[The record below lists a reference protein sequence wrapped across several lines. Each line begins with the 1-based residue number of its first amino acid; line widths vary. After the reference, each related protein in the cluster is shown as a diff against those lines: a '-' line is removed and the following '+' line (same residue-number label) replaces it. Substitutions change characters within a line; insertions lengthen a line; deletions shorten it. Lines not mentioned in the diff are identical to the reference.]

1 MTTEDCLLCV
11 QLDWMMDS
19 NTMSELASAK
29 LQGTHWDPE
38 LLNPANSKGSIFLE
52 LHNAEATTALAQNS
66 E

>member
-1 MTTEDCLLCV
+1 
-11 QLDWMMDS
+11 MMDS